1 MFRNCLVVL
10 LLVSMPLAAEAQR
23 RGRPHSQPQTRERS
37 PRAEALAPPAG
48 LAEALLP
55 AGSRRHP
62 SSRFDVP
69 RDQWPRWQQTE
80 RGWWRHQRLG
90 RQPFGHLRQGYG
102 AQGSFYAVPYT
113 GFSTYAPGGESYVTP
128 TEAAPPMTM
137 TKGLVRLELTPATAA
152 EYYVDGMLIGSS
164 SNLGTQF
171 ELNAGVRQIEVR
183 ARGFRSLVFDARI
196 DEGRVTTLRGTLEA
210 IEQPQPP
217 RAVGSRIMY
226 VIPGCYIGN
235 AKPEPSALPAGC
247 DVKKMITRGAGL

>member
-1 MFRNCLVVL
+1 M
-10 LLVSMPLAAEAQR
+10 
-23 RGRPHSQPQTRERS
+23 
-37 PRAEALAPPAG
+37 
-48 LAEALLP
+48 
-55 AGSRRHP
+55 
-62 SSRFDVP
+62 
-69 RDQWPRWQQTE
+69 
-80 RGWWRHQRLG
+80 
-90 RQPFGHLRQGYG
+90 
-102 AQGSFYAVPYT
+102 PYT

-235 AKPEPSALPAGC
+235 SKPEPSALPAGC

>member
-10 LLVSMPLAAEAQR
+10 LLVSLPLAAEAQR
-23 RGRPHSQPQTRERS
+23 RGRSQSQSQTRERS
-37 PRAEALAPPAG
+37 PRAEALAPPRG

-55 AGSRRHP
+55 AGSRRRP
-62 SSRFDVP
+62 SSRFDMP
-69 RDQWPRWQQTE
+69 HDQWRRWQQTE
-80 RGWWRHQRLG
+80 RGWWRHQRPG
-90 RQPFGHLRQGYG
+90 RYPF
-102 AQGSFYAVPYT
+102 GSFYAVPYT
-113 GFSTYAPGGESYVTP
+113 GFSTYAPGGETYVP
-128 TEAAPPMTM
+128 PAEAAAPVTM

-183 ARGFRSLVFDARI
+183 ARGYKPIVFDARI

-217 RAVGSRIMY
+217 RSVGSRIMY

-235 AKPEPSALPAGC
+235 SKPEPSALPAGC
-247 DVKKMITRGAGL
+247 DVKKMITRGNGL